1 MFLSPVLSSDVH
13 ATSTFEDH
21 LQGLSTFPEELLDLK
36 QAAWERF
43 QALPFPGI
51 KDEHWRFAKPPS
63 LEGFSLSPSIDS
75 DTTAQSICAGHASL
89 GSLPAS
95 ALVLVNNHCV
105 QEPTLSPK
113 LKEQGVIFCSLFQ
126 ALHTY
131 PDLLVP
137 YLGKIGTSLGGDK
150 YLALTLAYAQN
161 GYCLI
166 VPPGVKV
173 EEPFVIYH
181 LYSGKQTAAFPIS
194 VTLGEAESHFQIREV
209 FLSEYED
216 SSALVSAYSL
226 LKALPGSHV
235 GKTWVQNLSPQSIFY
250 HTNRNFLADQSIF
263 KGFHI
268 ALGSQYTRSESHL
281 KLMGKHCKGELY
293 GLGLASSKQTL
304 DERTL
309 QVHGE
314 PHSQSNLLYH
324 TALLDEACSIFSG
337 LIKVEPEA
345 HHVDAY
351 QKNRNLLL
359 SEAAEAHSLP
369 GLEILANEV
378 KCSHGATCSEVDKDQ
393 LYYLMSRG
401 LTQKDAQ
408 ALLIV
413 SFFEAVL
420 EQNEDAEAVR
430 LIRQALKQK
439 LKTSLHA

>member
-1 MFLSPVLSSDVH
+1 MFLSPVLSSEVQE
-13 ATSTFEDH
+13 ASTFQDH
-21 LQGLSTFPEELLDLK
+21 LRSLNTFPEEVLDLK
-36 QAAWERF
+36 QEAWDRF
-43 QALPFPGI
+43 QALPFPSA
-51 KDEHWRFAKPPS
+51 KNPHWRFSKPPS
-63 LEGFSLSPSIDS
+63 IEGFSLCPSIDS
-75 DTTAQSICAGHASL
+75 NTSTQGVFAGHSSLASL
-89 GSLPAS
+89 PPS
-95 ALVLVNNHCV
+95 ALVLLNNHSV

-113 LKEQGVIFCSLFQ
+113 IKEQGVIFCSLFQ

-131 PDLLVP
+131 PELLLP
-137 YLGKIGTSLGGDK
+137 SLGKIGTSLGGDQ

-166 VPPGVKV
+166 VPPGVTV

-181 LYSGKQTAAFPIS
+181 LFKGKQTAAFPIS
-194 VTLGEAESHFQIREV
+194 VTLGEAESRFQIREI
-209 FLSEYED
+209 FLSEYEE
-216 SSALVSAYSL
+216 SSSFVSAYSL
-226 LKALPGSHV
+226 LEASPGSHV
-235 GKTWVQNLSPQSIFY
+235 GKTWVQNLSPESIFY
-250 HTNRNFLADQSIF
+250 HTNRNFLAEQSMF

-268 ALGSQYTRSESHL
+268 ALGGQYARSESHL
-281 KLMGKHCKGELY
+281 KLMGKQCKGELY
-293 GLGLASSKQTL
+293 GLGLAVGKQTL

-324 TALLDEACSIFSG
+324 TVLMDEACSIFSG

-359 SEAAEAHSLP
+359 SEEAEAHSLP
-369 GLEILANEV
+369 GLEILANDV
-378 KCSHGATCSEVDKDQ
+378 KCSHGATCSAVDKDQ